1 MFFYK
6 VVQYYFEFWKY
17 DKNECF
23 LMKVYFLM
31 LMVDVLICYG
41 CDINIVDLY
50 GKSVWNIL
58 DSVDVLFFKMV
69 VY

>member
-6 VVQYYFEFWKY
+6 VVQYYFVFWKY

-41 CDINIVDLY
+41 GDINIVDLY

-58 DSVDVLFFKMV
+58 DSVDVLFFKMI

>member
-23 LMKVYFLM
+23 FMKLYFLM

-41 CDINIVDLY
+41 GDINIVDLY

-58 DSVDVLFFKMV
+58 DSVDVLFFKMI